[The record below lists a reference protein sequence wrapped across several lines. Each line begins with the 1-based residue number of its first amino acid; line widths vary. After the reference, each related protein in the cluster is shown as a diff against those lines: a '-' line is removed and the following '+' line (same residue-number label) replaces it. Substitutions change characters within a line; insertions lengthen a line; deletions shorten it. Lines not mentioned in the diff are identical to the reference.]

1 MIKHKRRPDYW
12 VYYHLGHC
20 TETAFLIDMITN
32 LVRENPC
39 PHQEKSNRGR
49 PPVHSRAKLDFICI
63 LMVAWHKTSRDME
76 SDLSV
81 IKIPWASEPVPDH
94 TTLARHLQTISQ
106 DWLDT
111 ILTKTATLC
120 VAEAGSAT
128 GPLGADSSGVET
140 TRYETVTRPLKS
152 EKNFVEMA
160 RKAYLKYHVIAILGL
175 QIILESEI
183 TTSSISDTTMLP
195 VMLDGMKQQG
205 LSPGPTVFNAD
216 RGYDSDYN
224 CGILFEMGMTPNIK
238 QRMTAVNRGKPNR
251 SRAAK
256 LFDKD
261 EYGQRGMIEGIF
273 GGEESKRHQLHCRF
287 IRWDNCCRFGKI
299 RAIAWNLKVL
309 NRLRYARMLGIE
321 IPSYGGTVCP

>member
-1 MIKHKRRPDYW
+1 MGIMPALHNSESNPKENSRFLAPLTPGTFSSTD
-12 VYYHLGHC
+12 LGHC

-81 IKIPWASEPVPDH
+81 IKIPWVGEPVPDH

-175 QIILESEI
+175 QIILRPDPLLFPKPVRPTFQAGFRQAACSASH
-183 TTSSISDTTMLP
+183 SSL
-195 VMLDGMKQQG
+195 
-205 LSPGPTVFNAD
+205 
-216 RGYDSDYN
+216 
-224 CGILFEMGMTPNIK
+224 
-238 QRMTAVNRGKPNR
+238 
-251 SRAAK
+251 
-256 LFDKD
+256 
-261 EYGQRGMIEGIF
+261 
-273 GGEESKRHQLHCRF
+273 
-287 IRWDNCCRFGKI
+287 
-299 RAIAWNLKVL
+299 
-309 NRLRYARMLGIE
+309 
-321 IPSYGGTVCP
+321 

>member
-81 IKIPWASEPVPDH
+81 IKIPWAGEPVPDH

-160 RKAYLKYHVIAILGL
+160 RKASFYSTCSVPSRAGTILPPCDG
-175 QIILESEI
+175 IGRRAPSFSSRGHRISRMM
-183 TTSSISDTTMLP
+183 SISVSFRCDC
-195 VMLDGMKQQG
+195 
-205 LSPGPTVFNAD
+205 SASF
-216 RGYDSDYN
+216 
-224 CGILFEMGMTPNIK
+224 
-238 QRMTAVNRGKPNR
+238 
-251 SRAAK
+251 
-256 LFDKD
+256 
-261 EYGQRGMIEGIF
+261 
-273 GGEESKRHQLHCRF
+273 
-287 IRWDNCCRFGKI
+287 
-299 RAIAWNLKVL
+299 AI
-309 NRLRYARMLGIE
+309 
-321 IPSYGGTVCP
+321 S